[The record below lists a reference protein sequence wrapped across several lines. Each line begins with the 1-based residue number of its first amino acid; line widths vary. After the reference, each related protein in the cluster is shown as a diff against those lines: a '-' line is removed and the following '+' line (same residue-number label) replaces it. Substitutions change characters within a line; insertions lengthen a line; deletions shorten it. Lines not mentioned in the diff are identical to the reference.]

1 VYERLHRVQVSELAQ
16 SRGCIRANSG
26 IVWIAQ
32 GAQERCQKS
41 WIATLCQAFEP
52 VEGVIYSPWC
62 PEIDFTELRQ
72 RRGGCAAHSHRLPSV
87 VIPIVRKRFYERVD
101 GTGVAKLA

>member
-1 VYERLHRVQVSELAQ
+1 MQVSESAQ
-16 SRGCIRANSG
+16 SHGCIGAKSG

-41 WIATLCQAFEP
+41 WITKVCQEFEP
-52 VEGVIYSPWC
+52 VGGVTYSPQC
-62 PEIDFTELRQ
+62 TEIDFTELRQ
-72 RRGGCAAHSHRLPSV
+72 RYSDCVARSHRLQSV
-87 VIPIVRKRFYERVD
+87 GVPRVRKRFNERVD